1 MSLPPIT
8 RHRIILRRSLR
19 RIHHGG
25 IRRKLSN
32 AVFLTNLVRQTDNFI
47 TDIHI
52 GIEVNRVIVEL
63 AALIAGAAGVSRGAA
78 GRRNGDGAGR
88 TTDADNDGAER
99 TIRFI
104 GLEEVHNHSTRLVAL
119 DHDTA
124 GIHIN
129 PDKANVGRMVI
140 KTIAVLDID
149 AKDFAG
155 AIGHLKVSLLANG
168 NIDLKVGAKSTNSLR
183 LVLSSYIS
191 AGIGL
196 GRTVGLR
203 RSLGGGIGFRATG
216 SELILVAIE
225 HHDGLCAGQGGVR
238 GEVGLIHAIDDAV
251 GIRPVDSGAK
261 LRGESLHIAERSG
274 RGGLAV
280 NALIAGVVINHRAE
294 LSTADGRV
302 TEELIRARDS
312 RNQDVIL
319 LRPACSVCVVDG
331 GLHIRERGSAAHGR
345 LAGITVENSGHL
357 AAQGLVVGAEGRG
370 GRAVHDLFVY
380 RPCDFLGGPEGI
392 RDIRKERRRRGHA
405 ADRDCHA
412 EGEQDTSQSFHTF
425 AVPFIVLPGAD
436 RPANFGSKTVESC
449 RLPQKSLIR
458 QSRKVNH
465 EIRKMADL
473 PVKFPSNYVVGKF
486 RCQNRKAASLSH
498 LDGCSARW
506 SIARPSSAMFP
517 PEATMQMRRHEP

>member
-1 MSLPPIT
+1 M
-8 RHRIILRRSLR
+8 
-19 RIHHGG
+19 
-25 IRRKLSN
+25 
-32 AVFLTNLVRQTDNFI
+32 
-47 TDIHI
+47 
-52 GIEVNRVIVEL
+52 IV
-63 AALIAGAAGVSRGAA
+63 GAAGVSRGAA

-88 TTDADNDGAER
+88 TTDADNNGAER

-104 GLEEVHNHSTRLVAL
+104 GLEETHNHSASLVTL
-119 DHDTA
+119 DHDAA

-155 AIGHLKVSLLANG
+155 AIGHLKVNLLANG
-168 NIDLKVGAKSTNSLR
+168 DIDLKVGAKSTNSLR

-225 HHDGLCAGQGGVR
+225 HHDGLCAGKGGIG
-238 GEVGLIHAIDDAV
+238 GEVGLINAVHNAV
-251 GIRPVDSGAK
+251 GIRPVDSGEK
-261 LRGESLHIAERSG
+261 LGRKALHIAERSG

-331 GLHIRERGSAAHGR
+331 GLHIGERGSAAHGR
-345 LAGITVENSGHL
+345 LAGITVENSSHL
-357 AAQGLVVGAEGRG
+357 ATQGFVIRAEGRG
-370 GRAVHDLFVY
+370 RRAVHNALIN
-380 RPCDFLGGPEGI
+380 RPAISLEAQ
-392 RDIRKERRRRGHA
+392 KESGTSVKSA
-405 ADRDCHA
+405 ADADTQQIDTAMQRVSRIQVSLFIRLQFLSLCCRGRPS
-412 EGEQDTSQSFHTF
+412 GEFW
-425 AVPFIVLPGAD
+425 L
-436 RPANFGSKTVESC
+436 ESC
-449 RLPQKSLIR
+449 RKLSITTEKSNTTK
-458 QSRKVNH
+458 Q
-465 EIRKMADL
+465 EGQ
-473 PVKFPSNYVVGKF
+473 P
-486 RCQNRKAASLSH
+486 
-498 LDGCSARW
+498 
-506 SIARPSSAMFP
+506 
-517 PEATMQMRRHEP
+517 